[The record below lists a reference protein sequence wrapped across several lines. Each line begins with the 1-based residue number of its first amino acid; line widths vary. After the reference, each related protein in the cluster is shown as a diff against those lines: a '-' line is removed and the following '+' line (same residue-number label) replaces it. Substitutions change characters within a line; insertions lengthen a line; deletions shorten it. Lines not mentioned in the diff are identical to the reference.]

1 VQNYVSSVL
10 HKLGFAHRTEA
21 AGYAARRRRN

>member
-1 VQNYVSSVL
+1 VKNDVSSVR

-21 AGYAARRRRN
+21 AVYAARRRRD